1 MKTLPSLVLLLLAAH
16 ASGADTSYEAEIV
29 KWRQEFEADVR
40 TGGWLTLIGH
50 IKLDEHALTIGS
62 DPASNVVLPERAPKQ
77 LGTLTRRAEEF
88 QFEPARDADVS
99 IDGKAVSGKS
109 EVSTKSGYGRI
120 TTGDIGLRVRSIGDD
135 FYLMV
140 QDSQNPAIRNFKG
153 TTWFPI
159 DPSFRIPAR
168 FEAYAHSEKVPLA
181 LTHVE
186 SKRYFESTGD
196 VTFQLGGKS
205 HRLKSFIEDDRLFI
219 MFQDG
224 TNGKESYGGGRFLY
238 APVPKDGVTVLD
250 FNKAF
255 NPYCSVN
262 DYVVCPVPLPGSR
275 LGVRVSAGETYAG
288 HE

>member
-1 MKTLPSLVLLLLAAH
+1 
-16 ASGADTSYEAEIV
+16 
-29 KWRQEFEADVR
+29 
-40 TGGWLTLIGH
+40 
-50 IKLDEHALTIGS
+50 
-62 DPASNVVLPERAPKQ
+62 
-77 LGTLTRRAEEF
+77 
-88 QFEPARDADVS
+88 
-99 IDGKAVSGKS
+99 
-109 EVSTKSGYGRI
+109 
-120 TTGDIGLRVRSIGDD
+120 
-135 FYLMV
+135 
-140 QDSQNPAIRNFKG
+140 
-153 TTWFPI
+153 
-159 DPSFRIPAR
+159 
-168 FEAYAHSEKVPLA
+168 